1 MSDSSLIPML
11 DLLKDSPEIYLPI
24 PGTLVDGTVITV
36 SGNQV
41 LVNINDVST
50 GVISGKEAVDS
61 SDTVKNLE
69 PGDEVSAF
77 VLEPENDEGLVVL
90 SLRKASQQKTWKKFT
105 KFYEDKETI
114 QVKISEANKGGLLV
128 EVDGIKGFVPV
139 SQLAPMHYPRVNGA
153 DSAKILSRLQK
164 LIGET
169 INVRIIN
176 IDNDTRKLILSEK
189 AALNDKRKDALTK
202 IKIGDVL
209 KGSISGVVN
218 FGIFVTFEG
227 LEGLVHISEIAWGH
241 VNDPSAFGKL
251 GGDVDIKVIGIEGEK
266 ISLSMKRLTPNPW
279 EDIASKFNIG
289 QVVKGKVNRVTDY
302 GAFVTLGEDINGLIH
317 VSELSESEDDNVI
330 VSDKF
335 SVGDAIEVVI
345 INVDIDNH
353 RIGLGVPGGKSDK
366 RIKAKAEEEA
376 KKPKLE
382 IKMEQEEK
390 AAEAKVDAN
399 PDSLESLELSK
410 KLTKALTDAGFNTIS
425 DLKGKTEEDLTALD
439 GVGPAT
445 AKKIIDTVNS

>member
-1 MSDSSLIPML
+1 MSDSTLISMD
-11 DLLKDSPEIYLPI
+11 DLLVDSPEIYIPI

-36 SGNQV
+36 QGNQV

-69 PGDEVSAF
+69 EGDLVSAF

-90 SLRKASQQKTWKKFT
+90 SLRKASQQKTWTKFT
-105 KFYEDKETI
+105 NYFEDKSTI
-114 QVKISEANKGGLLV
+114 QVRISEANKGGLLV

-164 LIGET
+164 LIGEE

-176 IDNDTRKLILSEK
+176 IDHDTRKLILSEK
-189 AALNDKRKDALTK
+189 AAQNDERKKALTNV
-202 IKIGDVL
+202 KIGDVL
-209 KGSISGVVN
+209 DGTISGVVN
-218 FGIFVTFEG
+218 FGIFVTFSG

-251 GGDVDIKVIGIEGEK
+251 GGPVKIKVIGIEGEK

-279 EDIASKFNIG
+279 EDITKNFEIG

-302 GAFVTLGEDINGLIH
+302 GAFVTLGDDINGLIH
-317 VSELSESEDDNVI
+317 VSELSEGEDDIINV
-330 VSDKF
+330 SEKF
-335 SVGDAIEVVI
+335 TVGDAIDAVI
-345 INVDIDNH
+345 INIDIDNH
-353 RIGLGVPGGKSDK
+353 RIGLGLPGGKSD
-366 RIKAKAEEEA
+366 RRLKAAKEAPAADEET
-376 KKPKLE
+376 KKTEVKLE
-382 IKMEQEEK
+382 KE
-390 AAEAKVDAN
+390 AETKKVV
-399 PDSLESLELSK
+399 DSNSIDSLELSP
-410 KLTKALTDAGFNTIS
+410 KLTKALTDAGFNTLD
-425 DLKGKTEEDLTALD
+425 DLKGKTEADLTALD

-445 AKKIIDTVNS
+445 AKKIIESVS